1 MPMCSYGIKCYR
13 RNLEHF
19 EDFDHPADH
28 PLLLAPQPSLEPSP
42 RIQFPKG
49 RIDIDLTL
57 ASSDEEE
64 GELWVSAFPAPASRM
79 AIRIN
84 GLTMLQGTALGP
96 QGVKAV
102 RWEILTGVGAS
113 TMAGRVEARQ
123 DLHAAAA
130 SASISTSNV
139 TSTAS
144 ASVSTSS
151 TTSIAAS
158 MSTSTTASTAAHRHA
173 LPLPIPSPT
182 TSAAEALSAALGN
195 VMQGVINDSLP

>member
-1 MPMCSYGIKCYR
+1 MCTYGIKCYR
-13 RNLEHF
+13 MNLEHF
-19 EDFDHPADH
+19 DNFDHPADH

-102 RWEILTGVGAS
+102 RREILTGVGAS

-139 TSTAS
+139 TSTAYGGRQ
-144 ASVSTSS
+144 TSPSCGSQTQQHHGGRQTSPSCGSQS
-151 TTSIAAS
+151 TTSAS
-158 MSTSTTASTAAHRHA
+158 RVRSPYRRRTVPHSGRS
-173 LPLPIPSPT
+173 PSVL
-182 TSAAEALSAALGN
+182 ARR
-195 VMQGVINDSLP
+195 

>member
-1 MPMCSYGIKCYR
+1 MCSYGIKCYR

-28 PLLLAPQPSLEPSP
+28 PLLLAPQPSPEPSP

-64 GELWVSAFPAPASRM
+64 GELWMSAFPAPASRM

-102 RWEILTGVGAS
+102 RREILTGVGAS
-113 TMAGRVEARQ
+113 TMAGVEARQ
-123 DLHAAAA
+123 DAAAA
-130 SASISTSNV
+130 WTQA
-139 TSTAS
+139 
-144 ASVSTSS
+144 
-151 TTSIAAS
+151 
-158 MSTSTTASTAAHRHA
+158 R
-173 LPLPIPSPT
+173 
-182 TSAAEALSAALGN
+182 
-195 VMQGVINDSLP
+195 

>member
-1 MPMCSYGIKCYR
+1 MCSYGIKCYR

-28 PLLLAPQPSLEPSP
+28 PLLLAPQPSPEPSP

-64 GELWVSAFPAPASRM
+64 GELWMSAFPAPASRM

-102 RWEILTGVGAS
+102 RREILTGVGAS
-113 TMAGRVEARQ
+113 TMAGVEARQ

-151 TTSIAAS
+151 KEAD
-158 MSTSTTASTAAHRHA
+158 
-173 LPLPIPSPT
+173 LPCRVCKTVPSAGPT
-182 TSAAEALSAALGN
+182 DLDMARDIMPPGWEPGQDGPT
-195 VMQGVINDSLP
+195 VMQVAGFH